1 MKFLTASL
9 VVIFLGA
16 CGARSSD
23 EQQLRELIDAVE
35 TAAEARDA
43 SDVLEHVARDY
54 ADAQSYDRT
63 ELQNFLRAYFLA
75 HPKIELLVDLGELEF
90 PVAGLARARVALT
103 SLPAGDSVTL
113 QVEFRR
119 EGGEWKVARADRRR
133 D

>member
-1 MKFLTASL
+1 MKFLIVPL

>member
-1 MKFLTASL
+1 
-9 VVIFLGA
+9 
-16 CGARSSD
+16 
-23 EQQLRELIDAVE
+23 
-35 TAAEARDA
+35 
-43 SDVLEHVARDY
+43 VLEHVARDY